1 MADLLPVGARAPD
14 FRLPTSGGDM
24 LSLSDLIGQKHVVL
38 VFYVGDNTPD
48 CNRQLLSLRDDVPEL
63 EKMDILVLAINPAGA
78 EEHARYG
85 KQLGLNFP
93 LLSDAGGYVAAQYRA
108 LNQDRS
114 VQRSVYIVDRE
125 GLVRFAARGLHWV
138 PEFYEAL
145 AHLA

>member
-1 MADLLPVGARAPD
+1 MTERTPLDGIRVVDLSQGIAGPHCGMLLALHGAEVIKIEP
-14 FRLPTSGGDM
+14 
-24 LSLSDLIGQKHVVL
+24 
-38 VFYVGDNTPD
+38 
-48 CNRQLLSLRDDVPEL
+48 
-63 EKMDILVLAINPAGA
+63 PAGDWMRQIGP
-78 EEHARYG
+78 RYG

-114 VQRSVYIVDRE
+114 VQRSVYIVDRA

-138 PEFYEAL
+138 PEFYETL